1 MNVQLLSF
9 PNSWFSNQQRK
20 VLPVSDV
27 GAQERLN
34 EARELVSVP
43 TSDPAGCCCPNNLWL
58 YNVAGNIREIL
69 GELNRK

>member
-1 MNVQLLSF
+1 MNVQFFPF

-34 EARELVSVP
+34 EARELVF
-43 TSDPAGCCCPNNLWL
+43 CPNQWGLLLLLLQHGWVL
-58 YNVAGNIREIL
+58 L
-69 GELNRK
+69 P